1 MTAAPWRP
9 WEDQSAE
16 ELRRTDTA
24 AGTVL
29 AQRRV
34 QVLLAELIAV
44 LAELF
49 PETKGDVCETC
60 DRALS
65 PRSVHCPHC
74 RDAATGVAA

>member
-1 MTAAPWRP
+1 VSGVPWTP
-9 WEDQSAE
+9 WTEMPAE
-16 ELRRTDTA
+16 ELRRSDTA

-34 QVLLAELIAV
+34 QVLLAELIAT

-49 PETKGDVCETC
+49 PETKGEICETC

-65 PRSVHCPHC
+65 PRTVNCPHC
-74 RDAATGVAA
+74 REQATRSAA